1 MLSPEGIDAKT
12 TQLKAERLLS
22 KPSAREGE
30 EELFEERIERAICLY
45 SNESERFVLKERNF
59 ARQYAQIYAVRIMAM
74 RKKLAAAARRKWGL

>member
-1 MLSPEGIDAKT
+1 MLSTEGIDAKT

-22 KPSAREGE
+22 KPSAHEG
-30 EELFEERIERAICLY
+30 EELFEERIERATCLY